1 MLNDDDLEQAAV
13 QLAQFRMSST
23 LPNILDRYAVLLANY
38 KRLKSDYEEEREGR
52 ERYKQLSKGHGGDP
66 FVLVLVDGDAY
77 VFHESLVSNGAE
89 GGRTAAQLLHESIMN
104 SLKAKDLEH
113 CPIMVRVY
121 ADVAGLSKT
130 LYKAHLVGPEKR
142 SLAPFVASFNR
153 SYGLFDFV
161 DVGEWE
167 ETADLKLSAALN
179 LYATNPQCKHIFF
192 AGCHDIGYIPDLT
205 THSGIS
211 ERFTLVTSSDI
222 KFQDD
227 YKRLDMEIE
236 KIPGLFQ
243 PAPVQDSQGRQSP
256 RSRAGSTKG
265 ASRDWRV
272 TATPITPI
280 WDSHS
285 ESPTKKP
292 QKCKFYRTGTCK
304 YGNDCKNLHVE
315 RE

>member
-1 MLNDDDLEQAAV
+1 MLNDDDLDQAAL
-13 QLAQFRMSST
+13 QLAQFRMSTT
-23 LPNILDRYAVLLANY
+23 LPNILDRYGVLLENY

-52 ERYKQLSKGHGGDP
+52 ERYKQISKGQGGNP

-77 VFHESLVSNGAE
+77 VFHESLVSDGAE
-89 GGRTAAQLLHESIMN
+89 GGRTAAQLLTESIVS

-113 CPIMVRVY
+113 CQIMVRVY
-121 ADVAGLSKT
+121 ADIAGLSKH
-130 LYKAHLVGPEKR
+130 LYRARLTGPEKR
-142 SLAPFVASFNR
+142 SLAPFVAGFNR

-192 AGCHDIGYIPDLT
+192 AGCHDSGYIPDLT
-205 THSGIS
+205 AFSGIK
-211 ERFTLVTSSDI
+211 ERFTLVTASDI
-222 KFQDD
+222 TFQEN

-236 KIPGLFQ
+236 KLPSLFQ
-243 PAPVQDSQGRQSP
+243 PVPAQSQEPSGRQSP
-256 RSRAGSTKG
+256 RSRSGSSKG
-265 ASRDWRV
+265 ASRDWRL
-272 TATPITPI
+272 TATPI

-285 ESPTKKP
+285 SSPTKKA
-292 QKCKFYRTGTCK
+292 QKCKFYRSGTCK

-315 RE
+315 RD